1 VVHLRGA
8 LFGGAN
14 DTEAFVLP
22 KAQRPSHTIDVPVFT
37 QPSVMGTLTIDSK
50 GRALLFGGNAT
61 AFTTLDGVSF
71 VAGQ

>member
-1 VVHLRGA
+1 
-8 LFGGAN
+8 
-14 DTEAFVLP
+14 
-22 KAQRPSHTIDVPVFT
+22 
-37 QPSVMGTLTIDSK
+37 MGTLTIDSK